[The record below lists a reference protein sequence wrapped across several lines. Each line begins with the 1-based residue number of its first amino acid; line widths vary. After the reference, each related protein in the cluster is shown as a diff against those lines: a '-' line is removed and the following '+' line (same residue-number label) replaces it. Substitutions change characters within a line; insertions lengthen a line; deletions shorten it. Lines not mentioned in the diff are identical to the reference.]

1 MPDVSSIDRCQAPAD
16 GARTFVD
23 AAINDF
29 HVSCRAKQTVKRRLA
44 AQVMVH
50 LVLRLSKHRMK
61 RVPFVLQGRM
71 QRCLVRCQDK
81 VCTPLRACLL
91 QQRLDTPVLATESLR
106 TPWQTG

>member
-1 MPDVSSIDRCQAPAD
+1 MRAVSSIDRCQAPAD

-29 HVSCRAKQTVKRRLA
+29 HVSCRARQSKQSERLSA
-44 AQVMVH
+44 HVVH
-50 LVLRLSKHRMK
+50 VVLRLSKHRVK
-61 RVPFVLQGRM
+61 RVPCVLQGRM

-91 QQRLDTPVLATESLR
+91 QQR
-106 TPWQTG
+106 